1 MLGKPTDWRRDFPA
15 IATSLG
21 ATEGV
26 ARIVPDQGGRP
37 GGIALTPAIL
47 AGNERVAVIKTA
59 PNEVIM
65 ATAATIQNTSVLVGL
80 IAVLC
85 AAVLA
90 VLVARS
96 LTRPIVQLTAA
107 VEGAGRNGPAAIPVD
122 ASGETGVL
130 ARAFARVIGE
140 ASGKTI
146 ELEHEVSEHRRTE
159 AARERLAEREHLF
172 SAAVESSHD
181 AIVTKTLQGTITGW
195 NPAAER
201 LFGFS
206 AAEAVGQDIDIIVPP
221 ELRSAVRDFAEPDRP
236 RRAGRGSRDRAI
248 AQGRK
253 HGAGFAQHLSDQG
266 AVGCDRR
273 RVQDRPRHQRSEE
286 DPRRAQPGDRGKTA
300 HLRDFAGPDPG
311 HRQPG
316 RAGPGQPELASH
328 PGIHA
333 RGNDRLQLDQI
344 HLQRR
349 SQQHP
354 R

>member
-1 MLGKPTDWRRDFPA
+1 
-15 IATSLG
+15 
-21 ATEGV
+21 V
-26 ARIVPDQGGRP
+26 V
-37 GGIALTPAIL
+37 
-47 AGNERVAVIKTA
+47 KTA

-85 AAVLA
+85 AAILA

-107 VEGAGRNGPAAIPVD
+107 VEGAGRSGAVAIPVD

-140 ASGKTI
+140 ASGKAI

-221 ELRSAVRDFAEPDRP
+221 ELRSAVRDLLGRI
-236 RRAGRGSRDRAI
+236 GRGEPVEDHEALRLRKDGSTVPVSLSISPIRAPS
-248 AQGRK
+248 AKRRK
-253 HGAGFAQHLSDQG
+253 PA
-266 AVGCDRR
+266 
-273 RVQDRPRHQRSEE
+273 
-286 DPRRAQPGDRGKTA
+286 
-300 HLRDFAGPDPG
+300 
-311 HRQPG
+311 
-316 RAGPGQPELASH
+316 
-328 PGIHA
+328 
-333 RGNDRLQLDQI
+333 
-344 HLQRR
+344 RR
-349 SQQHP
+349 SA
-354 R
+354 RRSRNDDASSRLRRI